1 MPAQDAGHI
10 VAPAFTMGPVQYVFL
25 AIGLMI
31 ALVGL
36 ARGYD
41 KELGNSIIFMLTI
54 AILGFFDDKYQQQIV
69 SLANS
74 ILGITNPQTFLWLL
88 YTGVFV
94 LVVFASYSGLTFNYG
109 GSPRPGFLGK
119 VISLGVGLF
128 NGYLVA
134 GTLWYYANLFNYPLT
149 GVQANL
155 NTQAAAFIEV
165 LPQNIF
171 PDPVYWVVPAGIL
184 LLLRVRG

>member
-1 MPAQDAGHI
+1 
-10 VAPAFTMGPVQYVFL
+10 MGPVQFVFL

-41 KELGNSIIFMLTI
+41 KELGNSIIFMITI
-54 AILGFFDDKYQQQIV
+54 AILGFVDDRYQAQLV
-69 SLANS
+69 ELANS
-74 ILGITNPQTFLWLL
+74 ILGVASSSTFLWLL
-88 YTGVFV
+88 FTGIFV
-94 LVVFASYSGLTFNYG
+94 LVVFASYSGITFNYG
-109 GSPRPGFLGK
+109 GKPVTGFMGK
-119 VISLGVGLF
+119 LISLGVGLF

-134 GTLWYYANLFNYPLT
+134 GTLWYYANLFGYPLG
-149 GVQANL
+149 GVQQPINA
-155 NTQAAAFIEV
+155 QAAAAINY

-171 PDPVYWVVPAGIL
+171 PDPIYWVIPAGIL